1 MIVIQFKEKGDVI
14 MRLLPSMNNLFDDFF
29 DDKFFAPSTG
39 MRTDIKETD
48 DSYVLNMELPGYKK
62 EDIQLSIKNGYLNI
76 LAKADTSKE
85 EKDKKGNLIRSE
97 RYHGQCSRSF
107 YIGDQV
113 SEEDI
118 KASFDNGELIISFPK
133 ETKTPEIENHYITI
147 E

>member
-1 MIVIQFKEKGDVI
+1 
-14 MRLLPSMNNLFDDFF
+14 MRLLPSMNTLFDDFF
-29 DDKFFAPSTG
+29 DAKFFAPRTG